1 MTVEINRLNPLGVAA
16 AAVVAFRAVA
26 GAPSLV
32 PGADV
37 VYDAVMVILSLVT
50 TAGAIPAAVGNLALW
65 LLYIGLFYRVVPEI
79 IPDAFDAFST
89 DRGLVGII
97 AVSSVGF
104 GAIAFAPIVEALMRL
119 RDPRMAEPMG
129 LEAQITILTA
139 ILLATTAVIGGYVT
153 VWFGDP
159 LNPASALY
167 EFNAA
172 VVGRSDPDR
181 PERLAVRFREAGG
194 WMETYGRASGY
205 LTVGTVFAFACLG
218 LGGFTVVLAGFS
230 PLPELLLMTVVTYRY
245 APISAPVSL
254 GADVEWNIQQSVRVV
269 FRNTKERSA
278 VVVFLFGLFIAL
290 GTVVLGI
297 SRLQAAAWRMRR
309 SGGAIVMVTCR
320 F

>member
-16 AAVVAFRAVA
+16 AAVVALRAVA

-172 VVGRSDPDR
+172 VVGRSDPNGWQLGFGR
-181 PERLAVRFREAGG
+181 PEVGWRRTDEQADISQLAQSLHL
-194 WMETYGRASGY
+194 RASGSADSRSF
-205 LTVGTVFAFACLG
+205 LLG
-218 LGGFTVVLAGFS
+218 F
-230 PLPELLLMTVVTYRY
+230 PH
-245 APISAPVSL
+245 
-254 GADVEWNIQQSVRVV
+254 
-269 FRNTKERSA
+269 FRSY
-278 VVVFLFGLFIAL
+278 
-290 GTVVLGI
+290 
-297 SRLQAAAWRMRR
+297 
-309 SGGAIVMVTCR
+309 C
-320 F
+320 